1 MTVQLLVRIEP
12 CDNLKPPK
20 ATAIVV
26 IFVRI
31 QLCNY
36 IRLSYSSCIAGPGHL
51 FLWQDV
57 VSLIVAICFLI
68 LSLAL

>member
-1 MTVQLLVRIEP
+1 MI
-12 CDNLKPPK
+12 KPPK

-36 IRLSYSSCIAGPGHL
+36 ISLSYSSFCIAGPGHL
-51 FLWQDV
+51 LLWQDV
-57 VSLIVAICFLI
+57 VSLIVAICFFI